1 MYTYFCYHVFNFQ
14 DLFPFLYNIFTTYF
28 LCVSLISFS
37 FLEEKYLFF
46 SRRKISFLNYIFPD
60 ISSFLLFTLFL
71 FPWNSFYSM
80 YLFWSFIWALIL
92 YLYFIS
98 IYYLSNVS
106 ICLTKGVSM
115 EQCIRVQLVNWWA
128 LLKCSWD
135 RTWPLYCQM
144 PANISLLHW
153 TSHFPQQWMSGEH
166 KLCFQ
171 HSGSQVGAD
180 FH

>member
-1 MYTYFCYHVFNFQ
+1 MFSIFKIFFLFSITFLQHIFCVFHWY
-14 DLFPFLYNIFTTYF
+14 LFLFLKKNIF
-28 LCVSLISFS
+28 
-37 FLEEKYLFF
+37 FF

-98 IYYLSNVS
+98 IYCLSNVS

-128 LLKCSWD
+128 LLKCSWA

-153 TSHFPQQWMSGEH
+153 TSHFPQQWISGEH